1 MADKT
6 GATRLRQAIDN
17 QSADGEACFALPIGE
32 AYAICDEVEDEL
44 ARDPWAQGIPAP
56 VDADGE
62 VVPLTTKV
70 MYDIDGGEHK
80 VNFYSFA
87 PESGYWTVNI
97 DEQSDSA
104 THVTEGFHLTRPD
117 SWEQLEEDADKGVCD
132 YFGHS
137 LCLKCPGFN
146 HASHSCDKARA
157 QDIVRRAKAL
167 AGRDAKAS
175 TPQPS
180 PHGAKEADHD

>member
-1 MADKT
+1 MTEEVNFGVA
-6 GATRLRQAIDN
+6 RLRQAITN
-17 QSADGEACFALPIGE
+17 QATCGSGQFELSIDSADKLCREIEA
-32 AYAICDEVEDEL
+32 EL
-44 ARDPWAQGIPAP
+44 ESLSWAEGIPAP

-146 HASHSCDKARA
+146 HAGHSCDRARA

-167 AGRDAKAS
+167 AGRDAK
-175 TPQPS
+175 
-180 PHGAKEADHD
+180 EADRG